1 MRSAEELRYLILA
14 AQREGNRL
22 LGQALRPL
30 GLTPSQAE
38 VLRVL
43 QDHGTLTLNA
53 LGELLVC
60 ESGNSPSR
68 LVDRLVAVGL
78 VDRNVATHDR
88 RHIELSVTNEGARL
102 CRRVA
107 EIEEKLYQSIDAA
120 AEGRDLGQIQG
131 FLWDFVRDLPAG
143 QAIAR
148 RADTD
153 RQRADVR
160 SADRHN
166 PDLNPNSTD
175 S

>member
-1 MRSAEELRYLILA
+1 MRSAEELRFLILA

-38 VLRVL
+38 VIRIL
-43 QDHGTLTLNA
+43 QDRGPLTLNG

-78 VDRNVATHDR
+78 VSRKVAEHDR
-88 RHIELSVTNEGARL
+88 RHVELSVTEEGVRL
-102 CRRVA
+102 CGQVA
-107 EIEEKLYQSIDAA
+107 EIEEKLYQSIDVA

-143 QAIAR
+143 QAISR
-148 RADTD
+148 RASAEAQQTD
-153 RQRADVR
+153 V
-160 SADRHN
+160 
-166 PDLNPNSTD
+166 PDPGRRNVGPNSPD

>member
-1 MRSAEELRYLILA
+1 VRSAEELRYLILA

-38 VLRVL
+38 VIRVL
-43 QDHGTLTLNA
+43 QERGPLTLNG

-78 VDRNVATHDR
+78 VGRKVATHDR
-88 RHIELSVTNEGARL
+88 RHVELSVTDEGARL
-102 CRRVA
+102 CRRVV

-120 AEGRDLGQIQG
+120 AEGRDLGQIHG

-143 QAIAR
+143 QAVAR
-148 RADTD
+148 RAGVDPKQSGVRD
-153 RQRADVR
+153 PDGHAAD
-160 SADRHN
+160 
-166 PDLNPNSTD
+166 PDSSD